1 MSTETKRRAP
11 IRVAYVIGSFETGGT
26 EHYLLRMLRHIDRE
40 RFDPY
45 VVTLS
50 DTGDLRDVIHELAP
64 IYTVQLT
71 GKLFNGRG
79 LRELWRLRG
88 WFRANRIDVV
98 HLLMDW
104 ATVYGG
110 IAARIARLRGIPT
123 VASNR
128 MTDFP
133 PTMSPGLIR
142 LYMFSLRHLSNHI
155 LPNSQSVADVLAK
168 LRVDPRRMTVIHNGI
183 PDHRLRPYS
192 DPPNET
198 PLTICSV
205 GRLRPEKGQR
215 FLVEAFALLKKRG
228 YAVRLL
234 IVGSGTEDATIRQ
247 RAEELGVT
255 NDIEWTGYREQPM
268 PDIER
273 SHVCVLPSLTEGFP
287 NAVVEYMAGGRAVV
301 ATDVGG
307 VREIV
312 TPGETGLLIP
322 PGDPVA
328 MADALAKLADDAE
341 LRETLG
347 RNARALVEAKFT
359 ARIET
364 EQTCRIYENVLD
376 ER

>member
-11 IRVAYVIGSFETGGT
+11 IKVAYIIGSFETGGT

-45 VVTLS
+45 IVTLS
-50 DTGDLRDVIHELAP
+50 DTGDLRDAIHELAP
-64 IYTVQLT
+64 VYTVRLT

-79 LRELWRLRG
+79 LCELWRLRG
-88 WFRANRIDVV
+88 WLRTNRIDVV

-104 ATVYGG
+104 ATVYGS

-133 PTMSPGLIR
+133 PSMSPGLIR
-142 LYMFSLRHLSNHI
+142 LYMFSLRHLSDHV
-155 LPNSQSVADVLAK
+155 LPNSQSVADVLAE

-192 DPPNET
+192 DPQRDSV
-198 PLTICSV
+198 LTICSV

-215 FLVEAFALLKKRG
+215 ILIDALALLKKRG
-228 YAVRLL
+228 YLAHLL
-234 IVGSGTEDATIRQ
+234 IVGHGTEEQ
-247 RAEELGVT
+247 NLHLRADELGVSD
-255 NDIEWTGYREQPM
+255 DIEWTGYREQPM

-273 SHVCVLPSLTEGFP
+273 SHICVLPSLTEGFP
-287 NAVVEYMAGGRAVV
+287 NAVVEYMAGGRAVI

-322 PGDPVA
+322 PGDPVT
-328 MADALAKLADDAE
+328 MADAIAKLADDLE

-364 EQTCRIYENVLD
+364 DQTCRIYENVLGG
-376 ER
+376 

>member
-1 MSTETKRRAP
+1 
-11 IRVAYVIGSFETGGT
+11 
-26 EHYLLRMLRHIDRE
+26 MLRHIDRE
-40 RFDPY
+40 RFDPF
-45 VVTLS
+45 VVTLA
-50 DTGDLRDVIHELAP
+50 DTGDLRDAIHELAP

-71 GKLFNGRG
+71 GKLFNRRG

-88 WFRANRIDVV
+88 WLRTNRIDVV

-104 ATVYGG
+104 ATVYGS
-110 IAARIARLRGIPT
+110 IAARIARLGGIPT

-133 PTMSPGLIR
+133 PSMSPGLIR
-142 LYMFSLRHLSNHI
+142 LYMFSLRHLSDHI

-168 LRVDPRRMTVIHNGI
+168 LRVEPRRMTVIHNGI

-192 DPPNET
+192 DPPDDS

-215 FLVEAFALLKKRG
+215 ILVEAFALLRKRG
-228 YAVRLL
+228 YTARLV
-234 IVGSGTEDATIRQ
+234 IVGSGTEEANVRR
-247 RAEELGVT
+247 RAEELGVAD
-255 NDIEWTGYREQPM
+255 DIEWTGYREQPM

-273 SHVCVLPSLTEGFP
+273 SHICVLPSLTEGFP

-301 ATDVGG
+301 STDVGG

-312 TPGETGLLIP
+312 THGETGLLIP
-322 PGDPVA
+322 PGDPNA
-328 MADALAKLADDAE
+328 MVDAIAKLADDAV

-364 EQTCRIYENVLD
+364 EQTCQIYEKVIG
-376 ER
+376 E